1 MKHFFIIILTILI
14 LSTCK
19 TIDNE
24 CRKENE
30 MLKQEIIAL
39 RDSVN
44 SIKLIPDTIFI
55 TKIDTVT
62 VDTETG
68 YKAKLQI
75 ERIKHYVNISEA
87 RPMNKKYFFGW
98 VKRTVSE

>member
-1 MKHFFIIILTILI
+1 MKHFFIIILSILI

-24 CRKENE
+24 CRDENE
-30 MLKQEIIAL
+30 VLKTELSLL
-39 RDSVN
+39 RDSIN
-44 SIKLIPDTIFI
+44 AIKMIPDTIYLTI
-55 TKIDTVT
+55 TDTVVIDT
-62 VDTETG
+62 ESG

-75 ERIKHYVNISEA
+75 ERIKHYVNISEV
-87 RPMNKKYFFGW
+87 RPVNKKYFFGW

>member
-1 MKHFFIIILTILI
+1 MKHFFIIIFSILI

-24 CRKENE
+24 CREENE
-30 MLKQEIIAL
+30 ILKQELIDL

-44 SIKLIPDTIFI
+44 SIVLIPDTIYI
-55 TKIDTVT
+55 VDTIR
-62 VDTETG
+62 VDTESS
-68 YKAKLQI
+68 YKAKLQV

-87 RPMNKKYFFGW
+87 RPVNKKYFYGW